1 MEELRSLRRW
11 CSTGGV
17 SAVILLATAVPLS
30 AQDTLTVSGVV
41 QCDDCAITLDTVV
54 MIGGLDG
61 PGIHVIERG
70 NSVAVD
76 RLGRILVA
84 HRRYPEI
91 SVFDSTG
98 TFLRTVGRAGE
109 GPGEFQLIMHLDA
122 GPEYIHVFDGR
133 GRTLFDYDF
142 RVVRTDRFAGNL
154 GNSFVTDD
162 DDVVLTGD
170 MRTIAAVG
178 HSLHIL
184 RKSGEAVSAGG
195 DNRAFL
201 GRTTEQLSPVGGDA
215 RNAWVVHHYPNRMT
229 HWDLVGKP
237 RATTVIDRVVEEYD
251 KHDQELSPKPRNH
264 GAMLDA
270 HGLWI
275 LWSGPDPRWKP
286 TRVPARPRSVPS
298 ERRLDSWLDL
308 VDPATGHTVARY
320 RDDYVLSRFANGSR
334 YLVRYGE
341 TAAGIPSITLLNPRL
356 SRGAPRPR

>member
-1 MEELRSLRRW
+1 M
-11 CSTGGV
+11 
-17 SAVILLATAVPLS
+17 ILLATAVPLS
-30 AQDTLTVSGVV
+30 AQDTLTVSGKV
-41 QCDDCAITLDTVV
+41 QCDDCAIALDTVV
-54 MIGGLDG
+54 TIGGLDG
-61 PGIHVIERG
+61 PGIHVIEPG

-84 HRRYPEI
+84 HYRHPEI

-109 GPGEFQLIMHLDA
+109 GPGEFQLIEHLDA
-122 GPEYIHVFDGR
+122 GPEYIHVFDSR

-184 RKSGEAVSAGG
+184 RKSGEVVSVGG
-195 DNRAFL
+195 DNRVFL
-201 GRTTEQLSPVGGDA
+201 GRTTEQLSPVGGGA
-215 RNAWVVHHYPNRMT
+215 RNAWVVHRYPNRMT
-229 HWDLVGKP
+229 RWDLVGKP

-251 KHDQELSPKPRNH
+251 KHDQELSPKPLNH

-270 HGLWI
+270 RGLWI

-286 TRVPARPRSVPS
+286 TRDPARLRSIPS
-298 ERRLDSWLDL
+298 ERLLDSWLDL

-334 YLVRYGE
+334 YLVRYRE

-356 SRGAPRPR
+356 SRGAARPR